1 MVYRWADDEWIV
13 WFAAKE
19 QEETQKPST
28 GATVNMQRAKANEE
42 ARIQREAM
50 RKELLGEK

>member
-1 MVYRWADDEWIV
+1 MDRWADDELIV
-13 WFAAKE
+13 WFAAKA

-28 GATVNMQRAKANEE
+28 GATVNTQRAKANDE
-42 ARIQREAM
+42 ARLQREAM

>member
-1 MVYRWADDEWIV
+1 MPQRNSPVGSADSR
-13 WFAAKE
+13 
-19 QEETQKPST
+19 T
-28 GATVNMQRAKANEE
+28 KANEE

>member
-1 MVYRWADDEWIV
+1 MLIGRIV

-19 QEETQKPST
+19 NEALQRNSPVGST
-28 GATVNMQRAKANEE
+28 GSRSKTNEE

-50 RKELLGEK
+50 RKELLGGEK

>member
-1 MVYRWADDEWIV
+1 MIV

-19 QEETQKPST
+19 KEELRKNSP
-28 GATVNMQRAKANEE
+28 ATTVDSRAKTEE